1 MLVHG
6 LFMDGCRWDMQTMKV
21 VDSIPGEMNSEL
33 PLLHME
39 PQMDVVQD
47 PADYDAPLY
56 KTSERAGVLSTTGM
70 YHMNSS

>member
-1 MLVHG
+1 M
-6 LFMDGCRWDMQTMKV
+6 
-21 VDSIPGEMNSEL
+21 VDSIPGEMNSEV

-56 KTSERAGVLSTTGM
+56 KTSERAGVLSTTGIICC
-70 YHMNSS
+70 